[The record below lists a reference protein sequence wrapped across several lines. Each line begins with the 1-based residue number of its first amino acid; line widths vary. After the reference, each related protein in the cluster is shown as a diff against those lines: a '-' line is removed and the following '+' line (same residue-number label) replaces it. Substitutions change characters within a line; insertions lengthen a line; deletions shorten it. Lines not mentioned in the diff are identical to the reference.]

1 MNRLWKASDMRFFGV
16 LTLLLV
22 LSLPALAQPFEGRF
36 ANSKDQN
43 ENLPKVMS
51 DVSFKKLRS
60 GRMRFVVHT
69 DKPMKFTLK
78 NGESYTIVVEGKRRK
93 MEAKWDGTKLETVE
107 TRHSSRGKPTS
118 EDRSTWTISDDG
130 NKLTRKI
137 LIPPYTKANGDEVK
151 LPFEGTAV
159 YYRVGASDEP
169 DEPEETT
176 DKPTP
181 TATAKPDKAPEEEKP
196 PADLVVSSKRANPNT
211 YTGEVTFDVELQNT
225 GGQTATDVRARFV
238 VVGPDGKTWISK
250 TLYHGPIKPG
260 GRWTF
265 TEEYKHRL
273 GGQAVTDQDGRTFEI
288 TVTPEFKSKKD

>member
-1 MNRLWKASDMRFFGV
+1 MGWDEAGNGGDQTQQSGQTDLRGPQYLDHQRRWEQADSQDSDSAIHQGQRRRSE
-16 LTLLLV
+16 T
-22 LSLPALAQPFEGRF
+22 AL
-36 ANSKDQN
+36 
-43 ENLPKVMS
+43 
-51 DVSFKKLRS
+51 
-60 GRMRFVVHT
+60 
-69 DKPMKFTLK
+69 
-78 NGESYTIVVEGKRRK
+78 
-93 MEAKWDGTKLETVE
+93 
-107 TRHSSRGKPTS
+107 RG
-118 EDRSTWTISDDG
+118 D
-130 NKLTRKI
+130 
-137 LIPPYTKANGDEVK
+137 
-151 LPFEGTAV
+151 

-273 GGQAVTDQDGRTFEI
+273 GGQAVTDRDGRTFEI